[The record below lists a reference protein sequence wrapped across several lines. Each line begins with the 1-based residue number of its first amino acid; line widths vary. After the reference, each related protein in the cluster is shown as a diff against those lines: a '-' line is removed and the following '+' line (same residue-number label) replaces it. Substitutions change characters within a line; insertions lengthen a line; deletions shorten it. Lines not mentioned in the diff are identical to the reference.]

1 VKNPR
6 STNDQKHP
14 IKPVFNKKH
23 NEGRQMAEIKKA
35 AKAAI
40 DKVFAEQKC
49 YALELRKSD
58 YRQRLAVLARF
69 EQAFN
74 DAGDKIYAAAAADF
88 GKPEAEV
95 AMAEIMPVLGELKHV
110 RKSLKGWM
118 KPDSVWPTLTTFG
131 TKSKIVKEPKGVT
144 LVVSPWNYP
153 FNLTFGPMIWSI
165 AAGNTVIIKPSEMTP
180 NMSKVISEIVSEAFR
195 PEEVALFEGK
205 ADVASYLTSLPF
217 DHIFFTGS
225 PAVGKHVMAA
235 AARNLTSVTLEL
247 GGKSPVIIDKSANI
261 KKTVGSIAW
270 GKFTNNGQTCI
281 APDYLYIHE
290 SIKDEVVAEMTACVE
305 KQYGLGNDARDNAD
319 YCQVV
324 NTAHHGRISALIKD
338 AKANG
343 GKVIIGGEMVKAG
356 RFIAPTMIEGMS
368 EDSAIMQ
375 EEIFGPVL
383 PIITFSDLD
392 EVVAY
397 VNNKP
402 KPLALYIYAQDDKA
416 INKVLQETSA
426 GDTCVNQTMM
436 HFLHQNL
443 PFGGVNNSG
452 IGKSGGVW
460 GFRAFTHERS
470 VLEEKFSAASMLHP
484 PYTPK
489 VLKMIKQT
497 MRLVS

>member
-1 VKNPR
+1 
-6 STNDQKHP
+6 
-14 IKPVFNKKH
+14 
-23 NEGRQMAEIKKA
+23 M
-35 AKAAI
+35 
-40 DKVFAEQKC
+40 
-49 YALELRKSD
+49 
-58 YRQRLAVLARF
+58 
-69 EQAFN
+69 
-74 DAGDKIYAAAAADF
+74 
-88 GKPEAEV
+88 
-95 AMAEIMPVLGELKHV
+95 M
-110 RKSLKGWM
+110 
-118 KPDSVWPTLTTFG
+118 
-131 TKSKIVKEPKGVT
+131 
-144 LVVSPWNYP
+144 
-153 FNLTFGPMIWSI
+153 WSI

-180 NMSKVISEIVSEAFR
+180 NMSKVIGEIVSEAFR
-195 PEEVALFEGK
+195 PEEVSLFEGK

-281 APDYLYIHE
+281 APDYLYVHE
-290 SIKDEVVAEMTACVE
+290 SIKDEVIAAMTACVE
-305 KQYGLGNDARDNAD
+305 KQYGLGNDARDNGD

-338 AKANG
+338 ATANG
-343 GKVIIGGEMVKAG
+343 GKVLMGGETAKAG

-392 EVVAY
+392 EAVAY
-397 VNNKP
+397 VNSKP
-402 KPLALYIYAQDDKA
+402 KPLALYIYAQDKKA

-470 VLEEKFSAASMLHP
+470 VLVEKFSAAAMLHP

-489 VLKMIKQT
+489 VLNMIKRT
-497 MRLVS
+497 MKLVS